1 MQSVNK
7 EYIIDITDMSS
18 EGAGIGKIDGFAVFV
33 PFALKGEKV
42 RIIITKMLKN
52 YAIGQLVEVISPSPY
67 RIQPLCRFF
76 YKCGGCDFQH
86 ADYRFELLYK
96 TDKVK
101 TALERIGS
109 VKANVLPIIPA
120 VAHENYRNKAKF
132 AVSGGEIGFFKTKS
146 HSIVPVDNCAIQNK
160 ITEDIT
166 AAIRNIERHISSA
179 VAEVTVRIAENTGEV
194 MICLTTD
201 KKIPDAEK
209 LIQTLCDL
217 NKNIV
222 SIVQIKKD
230 SGKEV
235 LLWGKRYI
243 TDKIGDLTFRISPK
257 SFYQVNSKQT
267 KILYDKIVKL
277 SCFSGTERVFDLYC
291 GIGTISLYISR
302 YVREVTGVEIA
313 GEAVK
318 DAKIN
323 AKINEINNAFFYEGA
338 AEHAVKSLG
347 KADVVIIDPPRKG
360 CDKSL
365 LDTISEISPD
375 KIIYVSCNPAT
386 LARDLKI
393 LSGYG
398 FETKIVQPVDMFPR
412 TAHVEC
418 VVLMSRAKE

>member
-1 MQSVNK
+1 
-7 EYIIDITDMSS
+7 
-18 EGAGIGKIDGFAVFV
+18 
-33 PFALKGEKV
+33 
-42 RIIITKMLKN
+42 
-52 YAIGQLVEVISPSPY
+52 
-67 RIQPLCRFF
+67 
-76 YKCGGCDFQH
+76 
-86 ADYRFELLYK
+86 
-96 TDKVK
+96 
-101 TALERIGS
+101 
-109 VKANVLPIIPA
+109 
-120 VAHENYRNKAKF
+120 
-132 AVSGGEIGFFKTKS
+132 
-146 HSIVPVDNCAIQNK
+146 
-160 ITEDIT
+160 
-166 AAIRNIERHISSA
+166 
-179 VAEVTVRIAENTGEV
+179 
-194 MICLTTD
+194 
-201 KKIPDAEK
+201 
-209 LIQTLCDL
+209 
-217 NKNIV
+217 
-222 SIVQIKKD
+222 
-230 SGKEV
+230 
-235 LLWGKRYI
+235 
-243 TDKIGDLTFRISPK
+243 
-257 SFYQVNSKQT
+257 
-267 KILYDKIVKL
+267 
-277 SCFSGTERVFDLYC
+277 VFDLYC

-418 VVLMSRAKE
+418 VVLMSRVKD

>member
-1 MQSVNK
+1 M
-7 EYIIDITDMSS
+7 
-18 EGAGIGKIDGFAVFV
+18 
-33 PFALKGEKV
+33 
-42 RIIITKMLKN
+42 
-52 YAIGQLVEVISPSPY
+52 
-67 RIQPLCRFF
+67 
-76 YKCGGCDFQH
+76 
-86 ADYRFELLYK
+86 
-96 TDKVK
+96 
-101 TALERIGS
+101 
-109 VKANVLPIIPA
+109 PIIPA

-365 LDTISEISPD
+365 LDTISESSPD

-412 TAHVEC
+412 TAHVET
-418 VVLMSRAKE
+418 VVLMSMVK